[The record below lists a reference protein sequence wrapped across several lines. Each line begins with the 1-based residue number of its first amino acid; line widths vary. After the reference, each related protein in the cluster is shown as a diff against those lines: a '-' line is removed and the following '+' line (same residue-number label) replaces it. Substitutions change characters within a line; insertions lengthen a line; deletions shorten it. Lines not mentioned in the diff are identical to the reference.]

1 MRPSSQYQSR
11 RGSRLN
17 NNLEMPRKHK
27 PDYILLVLIILLLS
41 IGLVVIYSIGP
52 GLSVNSRV
60 GTNYFINRQMV
71 SVFLGVI
78 GFGIAAFMPLKYWHK
93 LERPLIILAAFSA
106 LMVRVLGQEVNGAY
120 RWIQIGGFSFQADE
134 LIKFALLIWL
144 AGFLA
149 NNIKAGTI
157 ADFRKT
163 LVPLI
168 AALFILGIVVAGI
181 ESDLGTTAV
190 MMAMMAAMAFIASV
204 PMKKIAI
211 FGGIVAVCVILAV
224 ATSSY
229 RQQRLATFLH
239 PSRDCRTS
247 GYQTCQALIAV
258 GSGGILG
265 LGLGNSVQAYG
276 YLPESAN
283 DSIFAIYAEKFGFL
297 GTTILLAIFA
307 ALFVRL
313 KNIVERCPN
322 NFSRLLVTGILA
334 WLSVQAF
341 INIGAMI
348 GVLPLKGITLPFI
361 SYGGTSI
368 MFVMA
373 ALGIVFHISRYT
385 TYTVPTKNTEG
396 DDYDNNH
403 NGRRL
408 RGSRNP
414 ATSSRS

>member
-1 MRPSSQYQSR
+1 
-11 RGSRLN
+11 
-17 NNLEMPRKHK
+17 MPRKHK
-27 PDYILLVLIILLLS
+27 PDYILLVIIILLLS

-52 GLSVNSRV
+52 GLSINSGV
-60 GTNYFINRQMV
+60 GANYFINRQMI
-71 SVFLGVI
+71 SVILGLV
-78 GFGIAAFMPLKYWHK
+78 GFAITAFMPLKAWRRFEK
-93 LERPLIILAAFSA
+93 PLIIISVIAALA
-106 LMVRVLGQEVNGAY
+106 VRVLGQEVNGAY

-149 NNIKAGTI
+149 SQIKSGAI
-157 ADFRKT
+157 SDFKKT
-163 LVPLI
+163 LLPI
-168 AALFILGIVVAGI
+168 IMALFIIGVVVAGV

-190 MMAMMAAMAFIASV
+190 MMAMMACMAFVASV

-211 FGGIVAVCVILAV
+211 FVGVIVACVVIAV

-229 RQQRLATFLH
+229 RQQRLATYLH
-239 PSRDCRTS
+239 PSSDCQNS

-297 GTTILLAIFA
+297 GTTILLALFA

-313 KNIVERCPN
+313 KNIIERCPN
-322 NFSRLLVTGILA
+322 NFSRLLVTGIMT

-348 GVLPLKGITLPFI
+348 GVIPLKGITLPFI

-385 TYTVPTKNTEG
+385 TYTVPTKITEG
-396 DDYDNNH
+396 DDYDNSH
-403 NGRRL
+403 YGRRL

-414 ATSSRS
+414 AISSRQ